1 MADNIDINVTPITRS
16 VTIEVSNG
24 ATVSDVVYGVAW
36 DGDTTN
42 APSKN
47 ALYDKI
53 ESIIAGVGTG
63 ATPETFTAVGG
74 ETSWV
79 VTTAITSSH
88 KFFVNGVKL
97 VEGTDYTQTGSTFT
111 FTGYT
116 SVAGHEWEY
125 YPDIAVPANG
135 LLSTDIDT
143 LAELNAIVTDATLID
158 TNDPRLSD
166 ARTPTAHTHTASE
179 ITDFDTEV
187 SNNSS
192 VTSNTAKI
200 SFDNTSSTRLADTS
214 GTNTGDQDLSGKL
227 DVIPDYI
234 LFDTTPETSS
244 TAQGSLAWNTDELTL
259 DLIQNGTTLQLG
271 QEQQYNVRNN
281 TGVTIADGTPVM
293 ATGSL
298 GASGRITVAPMDGTN
313 PANAKFF
320 LGLTTE
326 PILNGADGKVT
337 SFGKVRGLNTSAY
350 VDGDTLY
357 ISPSV
362 IGGLTNVE
370 PTGGDISMAVAFVV
384 NSHTNG
390 TLFVRVNNVNRNE
403 FAHLIHTHTTSEI
416 TDFDTEVSN
425 NASVVANTAK
435 VTYPSADSTK
445 VGFISVTQAVDLDTM
460 ESNIATNNAKVG
472 VTTQISNLSED
483 TTPQLGGE
491 LDLNGHSVGGDAQT
505 ATGDGTTTIDWSLG
519 NFFHF
524 QFGAFNEVF
533 TFTAPTKAGTF
544 ILKLVQDSVGSRTV
558 TFPATVKWSG
568 GTAPTLTTT
577 ATTGTDIITFYFDG
591 TNYFGVEVLNFS

>member
-166 ARTPTAHTHTASE
+166 ARTPTAHTHTA
-179 ITDFDTEV
+179 
-187 SNNSS
+187 
-192 VTSNTAKI
+192 
-200 SFDNTSSTRLADTS
+200 
-214 GTNTGDQDLSGKL
+214 
-227 DVIPDYI
+227 
-234 LFDTTPETSS
+234 
-244 TAQGSLAWNTDELTL
+244 
-259 DLIQNGTTLQLG
+259 
-271 QEQQYNVRNN
+271 
-281 TGVTIADGTPVM
+281 
-293 ATGSL
+293 
-298 GASGRITVAPMDGTN
+298 
-313 PANAKFF
+313 
-320 LGLTTE
+320 
-326 PILNGADGKVT
+326 
-337 SFGKVRGLNTSAY
+337 
-350 VDGDTLY
+350 
-357 ISPSV
+357 
-362 IGGLTNVE
+362 
-370 PTGGDISMAVAFVV
+370 
-384 NSHTNG
+384 
-390 TLFVRVNNVNRNE
+390 
-403 FAHLIHTHTTSEI
+403 SEI